1 MLQSLGTK
9 MLIPKSK
16 RIKSKRHLEYVAKQ
30 RCCLTFSSDWCRGN
44 VQAHH
49 LLKPYEGKR
58 GMGMKAS
65 DNNVVPLCYYH
76 HAQLHDQQGDEDSFW
91 LSQNKEKNFGRK
103 TAEYWWNISP
113 YNEERFKK

>member
-1 MLQSLGTK
+1 

-16 RIKSKRHLEYVAKQ
+16 KIKNKRHLEYVARQ
-30 RCCLTFSSDWCRGN
+30 RCCLTFTSEDWCRGN

-58 GMGMKAS
+58 GMGMRSS

-76 HAQLHDQQGDEDSFW
+76 HAQLHDQKGDEDSFW
-91 LSQNKEKNFGRK
+91 RLHNKEKDYGRR